1 MVLVWSNYHVKIIT
15 GDESW
20 VQYFSSKSR
29 PIKEWRQSSP
39 PDVKNFKT
47 SPPPGNVTCVLL
59 TLLEKYLKHAEIHPS
74 FFSKVSLK
82 SVYIAGG
89 QVYYIDSLREQEI
102 CGHTKHFLH
111 ITFRRFLSPQF
122 PSPNGSYQKSLIW
135 YWLLKVWACATRY
148 ESHKV

>member
-74 FFSKVSLK
+74 FFKNVPKICIHCWWASLLYWQLTWARNLWTYK
-82 SVYIAGG
+82 
-89 QVYYIDSLREQEI
+89 
-102 CGHTKHFLH
+102 TFLH
-111 ITFRRFLSPQF
+111 IAFRRFLSPQF

-135 YWLLKVWACATRY
+135 YWLLKVWACATWY
-148 ESHKV
+148 KSHKV